1 MRQDVSLM
9 KEMRGYTHVRSNER
23 YQQLSGFLQ
32 DIQRREEGRK
42 ELEKWQVTLDKDLVH
57 LKGRTM
63 ESEVIQHKEVR
74 SV

>member
-9 KEMRGYTHVRSNER
+9 KEMRGYTHVRPNER

-57 LKGRTM
+57 LKGRKM